1 MGNAFDLARRI
12 RIDTIQAMVEADV
25 LSFEDG
31 LKLLTE
37 PLTPGDEQT
46 RFDDSEH
53 LACPKCHQKINGQT
67 GEYPCSVCGLPTL
80 HDQEDRPMALDQIT
94 VATVTLEDTD
104 RIRQWFIDLEDV
116 LDSDYTYDSL
126 GEWLEVCYPRIK
138 HDWNRLLFAYETI
151 YENACDPTVRHLEW
165 KPEIKAALELA
176 AQGGLT
182 GGH

>member
-31 LKLLTE
+31 LELLTE

-116 LDSDYTYDSL
+116 LDAAKGENRCEVSHYVKHQDEGQMVTDYDYYWCNTHA
-126 GEWLEVCYPRIK
+126 CI
-138 HDWNRLLFAYETI
+138 
-151 YENACDPTVRHLEW
+151 CDPDGCAWGTTKED
-165 KPEIKAALELA
+165 
-176 AQGGLT
+176 
-182 GGH
+182 